1 MLRTAWIVG
10 RHEMRRLIADKAIL
24 VFGLGLPIVIITLVG
39 LTFGGAGRIDV
50 GVIDLD
56 HTARSTALVERLEHR
71 DGVDVRHYRS
81 EHNLRRDVR
90 TGDLQIGMVV
100 PAGYG
105 GDVDAGSA
113 TVTAILDPTSEAVFG
128 AVAALDA
135 GVTQEGVHEGAVR
148 LVTESAGGAASARS
162 KVDAVERGLAPVRV
176 VDRVTLGREEAGGQ
190 FSYTAPSNL
199 VLFVFINTFA
209 VSTILAEDRKTGVLR
224 RQLATPNT
232 PGAVLFGIGASKFA
246 FSLTQSALIILVG
259 GVGFGVHWGD
269 PAAAAALTVAFAAL
283 ATAVG
288 LLVGSFATDADQAQA
303 VGIPLGVA
311 AGMLGGCMWPLAIV
325 PRVMQVVGHVAP
337 HAWAMDA
344 WQELI
349 FDRAGIGAI
358 VPNLL
363 VLLGA
368 TAVVGL
374 LAVRGLR
381 RSVLG

>member
-1 MLRTAWIVG
+1 
-10 RHEMRRLIADKAIL
+10 
-24 VFGLGLPIVIITLVG
+24 
-39 LTFGGAGRIDV
+39 
-50 GVIDLD
+50 VIDLD
-56 HTARSTALVERLEHR
+56 HSARSAALVARLDHR
-71 DGVDVRHYRS
+71 DGVDVRHYHS

-90 TGDLQIGMVV
+90 TGDLQAGMVV

-105 GDVDAGSA
+105 HDVDAGSA
-113 TVTAILDPTSEAVFG
+113 SVQAVVDPTSQAVFT
-128 AVAALDA
+128 AVATLDA
-135 GVTQEGVHEGAVR
+135 GVTQEGVHEAAVE
-148 LVTESAGGAASARS
+148 LVAESGERATVARS
-162 KVDAVERGLAPVRV
+162 KVEAVERRLRTVQV
-176 VDRVTLGREEAGGQ
+176 VDRVQLGREESGGQ

-209 VSTILAEDRKTGVLR
+209 VSTILANDRKTGVLR
-224 RQLATPNT
+224 RQLASPNT

-246 FSLTQSALIILVG
+246 FSLTQSTLIILIG
-259 GVGFGVHWGD
+259 WIGFGVHWGD
-269 PAAAAALTVAFAAL
+269 PVAAAALTIVFAAL

-288 LLVGSFATDADQAQA
+288 LLVGSFATDADQAQS

-311 AGMLGGCMWPLAIV
+311 TGMLGGCMWPLAVV
-325 PRVMQVVGHVAP
+325 PRVMQVLGHVAP

-358 VPNLL
+358 LPNLL
-363 VLLGA
+363 VLLAA
-368 TAVVGL
+368 TLVLGF